1 MKFEE
6 ALTYDDVLLVP
17 QYSDIESRQEVDIS
31 NELGE
36 NIYMKLPVIS
46 SPMDTVT
53 GEGMASAMYDA
64 GGLGV
69 IHRYNTI
76 KEQCEMVRNVRK
88 TLISRFSPRVA
99 AAVGVSGDYLQ
110 RALNL
115 FDTGTN
121 IICID
126 VAHGHHA
133 LMEKAIKSIRAEVGD
148 TLHIMAGNVATREG
162 FEALAEWGADSVRCN
177 VGGGSICST
186 RIQTGH
192 GMPGLQTIFECAES
206 ESDVKIIA
214 DGGIRSSGDAVKA
227 LAAGADFV
235 MLGSMLAGTD
245 QSPGFV
251 IEDAS
256 GLQYKMYRG
265 MASKEAQVNWRGKY
279 SSNEGISTRIP
290 YKGSVN
296 DVLQQ
301 IKNGIASGLSYS
313 GVRTI
318 KELQENAIFVRQTV
332 AGLGESH
339 THILGKK

>member
-31 NELGE
+31 SELGE
-36 NIYMKLPVIS
+36 SIYMKLPVIS

-53 GEGMASAMYDA
+53 GEEMASAMYDA

-88 TLISRFSPRVA
+88 TLISRYSPRVA

-110 RALNL
+110 RAVNL
-115 FDTGTN
+115 FDTGVN

-133 LMEKAIKSIRAEVGD
+133 LMEKAIKSIRAEVGN

-192 GMPGLQTIFECAES
+192 GMPGLQTIFECAGA

-214 DGGIRSSGDAVKA
+214 DGGIRSSGDVVKA

-235 MLGSMLAGTD
+235 MLGSMLAGTYET
-245 QSPGFV
+245 PGKKV
-251 IEDAS
+251 ITLGGPMKE
-256 GLQYKMYRG
+256 YRG
-265 MASKEAQVNWRGKY
+265 MASKEAQMDWRGKY
-279 SSNEGISTRIP
+279 SSDEGVATMIP
-290 YKGSVN
+290 YKGTVN

-301 IKNGIASGLSYS
+301 VKNGITSGLSYS

-318 KELQENAIFVRQTV
+318 KELQENAIFVRQTAAAWV
-332 AGLGESH
+332 KV
-339 THILGKK
+339 ILTF

>member
-88 TLISRFSPRVA
+88 TLISRYSPRVA

-110 RALNL
+110 RAVNL
-115 FDTGTN
+115 FDTGVN

-133 LMEKAIKSIRAEVGD
+133 LMEKAIKSIRAEVGN

-192 GMPGLQTIFECAES
+192 GMPGLQTIFECAAA

-214 DGGIRSSGDAVKA
+214 DGGIRNPGDVVKA

-235 MLGSMLAGTD
+235 MLGSMLAGTYET
-245 QSPGFV
+245 PGKKV
-251 IEDAS
+251 ITLGGPMKE
-256 GLQYKMYRG
+256 YRG
-265 MASKEAQVNWRGKY
+265 MASKEAQMDWRGKY
-279 SSNEGISTRIP
+279 SSDEGVATMIP
-290 YKGSVN
+290 YKGTVN

-301 IKNGIASGLSYS
+301 IRNGLASGLSYS

>member
-31 NELGE
+31 SELGE

-53 GEGMASAMYDA
+53 GEEMASAMYDA

-88 TLISRFSPRVA
+88 TLISRYSPRVA

-110 RALNL
+110 RAVNL
-115 FDTGTN
+115 FDAGVN
-121 IICID
+121 IVCID

-162 FEALAEWGADSVRCN
+162 FEALAEWGANSVRCN

-192 GMPGLQTIFECAES
+192 GMPGLQTIFECADV

-214 DGGIRSSGDAVKA
+214 DGGIRSSGDVVKA

-235 MLGSMLAGTD
+235 MLGSMLAGTYET
-245 QSPGFV
+245 PGKKV
-251 IEDAS
+251 ITLGGAMKE
-256 GLQYKMYRG
+256 YRG
-265 MASKEAQVNWRGKY
+265 MASKEAQMDWRGKY
-279 SSNEGISTRIP
+279 SSDEGVATMIP
-290 YKGSVN
+290 YKGTVN
-296 DVLQQ
+296 DVLRQ

>member
-1 MKFEE
+1 VKFEE

-31 NELGE
+31 SELGE

-53 GEGMASAMYDA
+53 GEEMASAMYDA

-88 TLISRFSPRVA
+88 TLISRYSPRVA

-110 RALNL
+110 RAVNL
-115 FDTGTN
+115 FDAGVN
-121 IICID
+121 IVCID

-162 FEALAEWGADSVRCN
+162 FEALAEWGANSVRCN

-192 GMPGLQTIFECAES
+192 GMPGLQTIFECADV

-235 MLGSMLAGTD
+235 MLGSMLAGTYET
-245 QSPGFV
+245 PGKKV
-251 IEDAS
+251 ITLGGPMKE
-256 GLQYKMYRG
+256 YRG
-265 MASKEAQVNWRGKY
+265 MASKEAQMDWRGKY
-279 SSNEGISTRIP
+279 SSDEGVATMIP
-290 YKGSVN
+290 YKGAVN